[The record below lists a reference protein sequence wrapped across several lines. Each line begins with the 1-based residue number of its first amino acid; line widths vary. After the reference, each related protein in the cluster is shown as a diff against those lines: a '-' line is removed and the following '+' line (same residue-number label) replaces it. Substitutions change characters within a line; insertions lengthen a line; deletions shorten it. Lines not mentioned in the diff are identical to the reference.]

1 MLRGWLL
8 AAFVVGIWG
17 VTFVNTKA
25 LLVDFSPLEIQVLR
39 FAVAYVALWAIHPRR
54 GRVPLREEW
63 LFAAMGFTGV
73 AVYQLLENCAIHF
86 TNASNV
92 SILVSTCPVVTG
104 VLSRLLGREKR
115 LSPLFFLGFA
125 IAMAGVAMVSLN
137 GIRAFHFRPLGD
149 LMALTAML
157 SWSTYSMLVAK
168 SVEKGYPQTLVIR
181 RMFFWTLVFMLPLVG
196 LGLMPSGRTLLD
208 GSFAVTLDWNVNVR
222 RFTSA
227 LNHLN
232 LMFLGLFASAACFVA
247 WNKACAAVG
256 IVRCTVA
263 LYLLPAITVLFA
275 FAFLG
280 ERLTAVSACG
290 AVLALAGVIVANS
303 RGRGIQDGKQA

>member
-1 MLRGWLL
+1 MLRGWIL
-8 AAFVVGIWG
+8 AAFVVLVWG

-25 LLVDFSPLEIQVLR
+25 LLADFSPLEIQVLR

-54 GRVPLREEW
+54 GRIPLKEEW
-63 LFAAMGFTGV
+63 LFAAMGLTGV

-104 VLSRLLGREKR
+104 VFSWLLGREKR

-125 IAMAGVAMVSLN
+125 IAMAGVVMVSLN
-137 GIRAFHFRPLGD
+137 GIQAFHFRPLGD

-157 SWSTYSMLVAK
+157 SWSTYSVLVSK

-181 RMFFWTLVFMLPLVG
+181 RMFFWTLVYMLPLVA
-196 LGLMPSGRTLLD
+196 LGVTPSGRTLLD
-208 GSFAVTLDWNVNVR
+208 GSFAVTLDWSVNVR
-222 RFTSA
+222 RFSSS
-227 LNHLN
+227 LNHVN
-232 LMFLGLFASAACFVA
+232 LAFLGFLASAACFVA

-275 FAFLG
+275 FTFLG

-290 AVLALAGVIVANS
+290 AVLALVGVVVANS
-303 RGRGIQDGKQA
+303 RGKGASHGE

>member
-1 MLRGWLL
+1 MLKGWIL
-8 AAFVVGIWG
+8 AAFVVCVWG

-25 LLVDFSPLEIQVLR
+25 LLADFSPLEIQILR
-39 FAVAYVALWAIHPRR
+39 FAVAYAALGAIHPRR
-54 GRVPLREEW
+54 GRIPLREEG
-63 LFAAMGFTGV
+63 LFAAMGLTGV

-104 VLSRLLGREKR
+104 IFLHLAGRERR
-115 LSPLFFLGFA
+115 LSACFFLGFCIA
-125 IAMAGVAMVSLN
+125 IAGVVMVSLN

-149 LMALTAML
+149 LMALVAML
-157 SWSTYSMLVAK
+157 SWSTYSLLVAK

-181 RMFFWTLVFMLPLVG
+181 RMFFWTLVFMVPFAV
-196 LGLMPSGRTLLD
+196 LGLTPAGRTMLD
-208 GSFAVTLDWNVNVR
+208 GSFAVTLDAAVNAR
-222 RFTSA
+222 RFA
-227 LNHLN
+227 VPLN
-232 LMFLGLFASAACFVA
+232 LVNLGFLGLFASAACFVF
-247 WNKACAAVG
+247 WNQACARIG

-280 ERLTAVSACG
+280 ERMTLVSACG
-290 AVLALAGVIVANS
+290 AVLAFAGVVVAN
-303 RGRGIQDGKQA
+303 RRPRQEDGHGR

>member
-63 LFAAMGFTGV
+63 LFAAMGFAGV

>member
-1 MLRGWLL
+1 MLRGWIL
-8 AAFVVGIWG
+8 AAFVVLVWG

-39 FAVAYVALWAIHPRR
+39 FAVAYVALWILNPRR
-54 GRVPLREEW
+54 GRIPLREEW
-63 LFAAMGFTGV
+63 LFAAMGLTGV

-104 VLSRLLGREKR
+104 IFSHLLGREKR
-115 LSPLFFLGFA
+115 LSPRFFLGFA
-125 IAMAGVAMVSLN
+125 IAMAGVVMVSLN
-137 GIRAFHFRPLGD
+137 GIQAFHFRPLGD

-157 SWSTYSMLVAK
+157 SWSTYSVLVSK
-168 SVEKGYPQTLVIR
+168 SVEKDYPQTLVIR
-181 RMFFWTLVFMLPLVG
+181 RMFFWTLVYMLPLVA
-196 LGLMPSGRTLLD
+196 LGLTPSGARLLD
-208 GSFAVTLDWNVNVR
+208 GSFAVTLGWEANVR
-222 RFTSA
+222 RFSSL
-227 LNHLN
+227 LNHVN
-232 LMFLGLFASAACFVA
+232 LAFLGLLASAACFVA

-290 AVLALAGVIVANS
+290 AVLALVGVMVANS
-303 RGRGIQDGKQA
+303 RAKGDRHGR

>member
-1 MLRGWLL
+1 MLRGWIL
-8 AAFVVGIWG
+8 AAGVVLCWG

-39 FAVAYVALWAIHPRR
+39 FAVAYAALWAFHPRR
-54 GRVPLREEW
+54 GRIPLREEG

-104 VLSRLLGREKR
+104 VFSFLLGREKR

-125 IAMAGVAMVSLN
+125 IAMAGVVMVSLN
-137 GIRAFHFRPLGD
+137 GIQAFHFRPLGD

-157 SWSTYSMLVAK
+157 SWSTYSTLVAK

-181 RMFFWTLVFMLPLVG
+181 RMFFWTLVYMLPLVG
-196 LGLMPSGRTLLD
+196 LGLTPAGARLLD
-208 GSFAVTLDWNVNVR
+208 GSFAVNLDWEANVR
-222 RFTSA
+222 RFSSA
-227 LNHLN
+227 LNHVN
-232 LMFLGLFASAACFVA
+232 LAFLGLFASAACFVA
-247 WNKACAAVG
+247 WNKACAVVG

-290 AVLALAGVIVANS
+290 AVLALVGVIVANS
-303 RGRGIQDGKQA
+303 RGKGAPDGE

>member
-1 MLRGWLL
+1 MLRGWIL
-8 AAFVVGIWG
+8 AAFVVLVWG

-39 FAVAYVALWAIHPRR
+39 FAVAYAALWAIHPRR
-54 GRVPLREEW
+54 GRIPLREEG
-63 LFAAMGFTGV
+63 LFAAMGLTGV

-104 VLSRLLGREKR
+104 IFSHLLGRERR
-115 LSPLFFLGFA
+115 LSPCFFLGFA
-125 IAMAGVAMVSLN
+125 IAMAGVVMVSLN
-137 GIRAFHFRPLGD
+137 GIQAFHFRPLGD

-157 SWSTYSMLVAK
+157 SWSTYSVLVSK
-168 SVEKGYPQTLVIR
+168 SVEKGYPQALVIR
-181 RMFFWTLVFMLPLVG
+181 RMFFWTLVYMLPLVA
-196 LGLMPSGRTLLD
+196 LGLTPAGAKLLD
-208 GSFAVTLDWNVNVR
+208 GSFAVTLGWEANVR
-222 RFTSA
+222 RFSSA
-227 LNHLN
+227 LNHVN
-232 LMFLGLFASAACFVA
+232 LAFLGLLASAACFVA

-275 FAFLG
+275 FVFLG

-290 AVLALAGVIVANS
+290 AVLALVGVVVANS
-303 RGRGIQDGKQA
+303 RGKGASHGE